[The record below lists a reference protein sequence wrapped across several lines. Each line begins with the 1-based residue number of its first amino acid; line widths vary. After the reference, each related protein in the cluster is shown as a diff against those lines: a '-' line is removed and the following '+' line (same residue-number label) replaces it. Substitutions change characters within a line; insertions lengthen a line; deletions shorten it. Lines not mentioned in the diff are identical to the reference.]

1 MRKIVVCQVYS
12 YPFTGN
18 YRTQKRKPPEIPG
31 ASPKFTDCY
40 SSAVMPEKVL
50 TFLVILKT
58 LSVVLMPLGVVSVSM
73 TIEELPPVP
82 RENTVVPVLPVMVS
96 VSQPSGISG
105 VTGAGVI
112 LGVSC

>member
-1 MRKIVVCQVYS
+1 MCQVYS

-18 YRTQKRKPPEIPG
+18 YRTQKKKPPEIPG

-58 LSVVLMPLGVVSVSM
+58 LSLALMPLAEVSVSG
-73 TIEELPPVP
+73 TIEPCPLMP
-82 RENTVVPVLPVMVS
+82 REKVVVPVLPEMVS
-96 VSQPSGISG
+96 VSQPVVLGVSG